1 MTAKRQSKSSKPRL
15 PEWQARAE
23 RALGRVLRA
32 TELTGPF
39 PRDCARSGR
48 RAEVKVVGA
57 AAMRRL
63 NREYRGKDRPT
74 DVLSFPAPA
83 VFRKQGVLGE
93 LVVCLPVLRAQALR
107 LGHAERTELL
117 VLLAHGALHL
127 LGLDHERGPR
137 EERAM
142 ARAEARLLRL
152 LLGRVRVPARS
163 AGLIARTR

>member
-1 MTAKRQSKSSKPRL
+1 MNKAPSAKSAKLGLSD
-15 PEWQARAE
+15 WQTRAE

-32 TELTGPF
+32 TEVTGPF

-48 RAEVKVVGA
+48 RAGVKVVGA

-63 NREYRGKDRPT
+63 NREWRGKDRPT

-83 VFRKQGVLGE
+83 VFRRAGVLGE
-93 LVVCLPVLRAQALR
+93 LVVCVPVLREQARR
-107 LGHAERTELL
+107 LGHAERVELL

-127 LGLDHERGPR
+127 LGLDHERGAR

-142 ARAEARLLRL
+142 TRAEARLLGL
-152 LLGRVRVPARS
+152 LLGRLAVPARS

>member
-1 MTAKRQSKSSKPRL
+1 MTATRRAKSAKPGL

-23 RALGRVLRA
+23 RALDRVLRA

-39 PRDCARSGR
+39 PRDCARAGR

-74 DVLSFPAPA
+74 DVLSFSAPA
-83 VFRKQGVLGE
+83 VFRRQGVLGE
-93 LVVCLPVLRAQALR
+93 LVVCLPVLRLQARR

-127 LGLDHERGPR
+127 LGLDHERGAR

-142 ARAEARLLRL
+142 ARAETRLLNL
-152 LLGRVRVPARS
+152 LLGRLDVPARC
-163 AGLIARTR
+163 AGLIERTR